1 MVARGGGQVGLG
13 WLFRLASLP
22 GFSKAAELAYKLV
35 SKNRQSM
42 GGALDAGLLAMGRI
56 NMEKEGTGS
65 CTDPEGECRNSPI
78 LDKSGTCAHPPAARD
93 HLGTRTDQQPRRACS
108 HLRHVRSCLHTHSHE
123 SAPCPL
129 PPAVPR

>member
-1 MVARGGGQVGLG
+1 MGSADVGGGTGREQVGLG
-13 WLFRLASLP
+13 WVFRLASLP

-78 LDKSGTCAHPPAARD
+78 LDKSGECA
-93 HLGTRTDQQPRRACS
+93 RTDSTRRAS
-108 HLRHVRSCLHTHSHE
+108 G
-123 SAPCPL
+123 
-129 PPAVPR
+129 

>member
-1 MVARGGGQVGLG
+1 
-13 WLFRLASLP
+13 
-22 GFSKAAELAYKLV
+22 V

-78 LDKSGTCAHPPAARD
+78 LDKSGKPSHRLGLWLSCNCGLCPDKA
-93 HLGTRTDQQPRRACS
+93 HLGRFLLS
-108 HLRHVRSCLHTHSHE
+108 
-123 SAPCPL
+123 
-129 PPAVPR
+129 